1 MSRSK
6 MMYFEDVFINIKK
19 ANSEGLAYPDF
30 LLDHILS
37 EWQDVQIDLIDNRNE
52 CLFSVG
58 GHKDLSSDNY
68 LKGFF

>member
-6 MMYFEDVFINIKK
+6 MMCFEDVFINIKK

-37 EWQDVQIDLIDNRNE
+37 EWQDVQIDLIDPDV
-52 CLFSVG
+52 CLKVDSS
-58 GHKDLSSDNY
+58 LSY
-68 LKGFF
+68 CGCIAPP